1 MVRSAILLL
10 ILFVGLPAAAGT
22 DGIDVTR
29 DPETGDV
36 TIGIDAP
43 GGIATW
49 ESIAR
54 GLSRARGY
62 DDGALEGVLPEGG
75 VRVDGLKGYL
85 LLTGMNALLKAVLD
99 RLERR

>member
-1 MVRSAILLL
+1 MVRSAILVLL
-10 ILFVGLPAAAGT
+10 LFVGLPAVAGSDGT

-29 DPETGDV
+29 DAESGDV

-43 GGIATW
+43 GGLATW

-62 DDGALEGVLPEGG
+62 DDGALSGVLPEGG
-75 VRVDGLKGYL
+75 VRV
-85 LLTGMNALLKAVLD
+85 APCS
-99 RLERR
+99 RRSAGSGRC